1 MRLETVLHACNTVA
15 WFLPPIAAPMVVKG
29 AFVCCL
35 QRYMAIWR
43 ACATSRVR
51 LVESKTAWSI
61 FRWSHTILR
70 MCSIVISFWL
80 NLTYTFK
87 ISLASVMVI
96 FLPRNVALATSEERA
111 PSISRILALI
121 FSAKK
126 WMTSSGISAL
136 SRAALCL
143 MILTLVSKSGGS
155 NSAASPQRKRVQP
168 VVDVLQLDR
177 PFIRCK
183 DKLLAG

>member
-1 MRLETVLHACNTVA
+1 MHACNTVA

-155 NSAASPQRKRVQP
+155 NSAASPPAEAGEQP